1 MIIVCSAKMYLIVD
15 IIVEEVKLET
25 ERCLES
31 QIEFEKQNK
40 GDSVVQLERQE

>member
-1 MIIVCSAKMYLIVD
+1 MYLIVD

-31 QIEFEKQNK
+31 
-40 GDSVVQLERQE
+40 